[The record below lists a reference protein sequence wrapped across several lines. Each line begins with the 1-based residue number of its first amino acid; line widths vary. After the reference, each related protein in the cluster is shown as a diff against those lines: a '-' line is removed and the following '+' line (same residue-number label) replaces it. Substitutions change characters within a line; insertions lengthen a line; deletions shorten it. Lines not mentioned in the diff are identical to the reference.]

1 MSSITSGVHTGSE
14 PPVWYG
20 AKPPKH
26 EKYAENLIECHKF
39 HTAQTKK
46 ISVAISELYASDTV
60 PCGLRT
66 WASGSNRIKC
76 NEGLE
81 RRPARV
87 QCSSKNKRNLG
98 AKYLESERYD
108 AFRGHSLQRIYKG

>member
-1 MSSITSGVHTGSE
+1 
-14 PPVWYG
+14 
-20 AKPPKH
+20 
-26 EKYAENLIECHKF
+26 
-39 HTAQTKK
+39 
-46 ISVAISELYASDTV
+46 VAISELYASDTV

-81 RRPARV
+81 RRSARV

-98 AKYLESERYD
+98 AKYLESERND